1 MDTATRIAQFENM
14 AQADPTNEMA
24 HFSLGKAYA
33 DAGRH
38 AEAARS
44 YLRCVQLVPDMSKAY
59 QLAGEMF
66 VKAGQPDDAASVL
79 VRGYVVAAERGDW
92 MPKNAI
98 AGLLKELGR
107 AVPEVRGAAPGSAA
121 EAAGVGAAGGA
132 RSAGD
137 GGDGGGGGGVVPE
150 GMVRDHKT
158 GRPGTKMARPPFKG
172 PVGAW
177 IAANVSQETFYKG
190 WVPQGTKVINELRLD
205 LSRERDQE
213 TYDQHMREYLGI
225 DEDLHARIR
234 GGA

>member
-1 MDTATRIAQFENM
+1 MRMDTATRIAQFENM

-132 RSAGD
+132 RSA
-137 GGDGGGGGGVVPE
+137 
-150 GMVRDHKT
+150 
-158 GRPGTKMARPPFKG
+158 
-172 PVGAW
+172 
-177 IAANVSQETFYKG
+177 
-190 WVPQGTKVINELRLD
+190 
-205 LSRERDQE
+205 
-213 TYDQHMREYLGI
+213 
-225 DEDLHARIR
+225 
-234 GGA
+234 